1 MRGVGLERVFI
12 ETSIFRNHGSELAP
26 SFTYLGLGR
35 TLMGH
40 GKEIVLLL
48 DNHRSGYGD
57 R

>member
-1 MRGVGLERVFI
+1 MFETGWLFI
-12 ETSIFRNHGSELAP
+12 ETSVFRNHRPEFTP
-26 SFTYLGLGR
+26 SFTFLGLGR

-48 DNHRSGYGD
+48 DNYRSGYGD